1 MHSQLANVFSELCV
15 GLPTHYLQK
24 QPILIPRD
32 FKYCDF
38 VRAAGISEICASV
51 LWSCY
56 TSYSDIWCWAQM
68 FLQYAK
74 TVKRSTKLGLK
85 NWWRHSCDS
94 SLVVSH
100 TVCSYIFL
108 VKFGLN
114 SLFNLFFFS
123 SLVKFIVVCTQW
135 NSLVGMTAKITV
147 GNVVTYSNFMPSTS
161 RNVRVEWRMLLTDMW
176 LT

>member
-56 TSYSDIWCWAQM
+56 TSYSNIWCWAQI

-74 TVKRSTKLGLK
+74 KVKKSTKLGLK
-85 NWWRHSCDS
+85 NWWMHSYHSCC
-94 SLVVSH
+94 LTH
-100 TVCSYIFL
+100 CFL
-108 VKFGLN
+108 GFFFFFFVKFGLN
-114 SLFNLFFFS
+114 SLFCFFF
-123 SLVKFIVVCTQW
+123 SLVKFIVVYPCW
-135 NSLVGMTAKITV
+135 NSPVGMTAKVTV
-147 GNVVTYSNFMPSTS
+147 GNVVTY
-161 RNVRVEWRMLLTDMW
+161 RKLLTDMW